1 MERRDLRVSMCIEF
15 LVYFV
20 SFLEDLL
27 ILLGHFLY
35 LVKIVF

>member
-27 ILLGHFLY
+27 ILLGLLY